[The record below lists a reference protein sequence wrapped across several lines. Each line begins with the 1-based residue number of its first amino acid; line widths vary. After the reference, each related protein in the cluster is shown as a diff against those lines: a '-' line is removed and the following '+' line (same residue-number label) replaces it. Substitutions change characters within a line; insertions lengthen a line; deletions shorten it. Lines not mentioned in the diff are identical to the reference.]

1 MSFITAGIYLLVMIC
16 YFQSLRVAIAVIETA
31 ADFFADTKRIIFVP
45 LIYFLVGIV
54 FFVMWVAGIICVAS
68 VGPISVESV
77 ESQSKDIEWDSFT
90 TYSMWYMGFGIV
102 WLVTFIIA
110 CNEFVIIVSAITWY
124 YSDKTIPDDDG
135 IPGDSDVSEG
145 FKWTFRYH
153 MGSLAFGS
161 LILSI
166 VWIIRAAFEY
176 IGEKVMDAAP
186 GNGCTKC
193 LVACIHCCLDCFD
206 RFLRF
211 LTRNAYIYM
220 ALSGESFCSSALNAF
235 VLILKNHAKFAFV
248 DGIADV
254 FMFLAKFFIASATTA
269 LSWLLMGVMTEVG
282 DVFFPLFVIFLLS
295 YMIGSTFIAVFDI
308 SANTILQCYLLDK
321 EIARSNGLQDPDHVP
336 PTMEKFFK
344 HPAVASQMDK

>member
-1 MSFITAGIYLLVMIC
+1 
-16 YFQSLRVAIAVIETA
+16 
-31 ADFFADTKRIIFVP
+31 
-45 LIYFLVGIV
+45 
-54 FFVMWVAGIICVAS
+54 
-68 VGPISVESV
+68 
-77 ESQSKDIEWDSFT
+77 
-90 TYSMWYMGFGIV
+90 
-102 WLVTFIIA
+102 
-110 CNEFVIIVSAITWY
+110 
-124 YSDKTIPDDDG
+124 
-135 IPGDSDVSEG
+135 
-145 FKWTFRYH
+145 
-153 MGSLAFGS
+153 
-161 LILSI
+161 
-166 VWIIRAAFEY
+166 
-176 IGEKVMDAAP
+176 
-186 GNGCTKC
+186 
-193 LVACIHCCLDCFD
+193 
-206 RFLRF
+206 
-211 LTRNAYIYM
+211 M
-220 ALSGESFCSSALNAF
+220 ALSGEGFCSSALNAF